1 MASTSSSGE
10 TSHSP
15 ASCGS
20 TGVPT
25 SEDVKAEITS
35 FPQRSMRWRPSFH
48 LMPRTGWMNDPC
60 APGYDPSTG
69 LYYVS
74 FQWNPNGADWGDI
87 SWGTATS
94 YDLISWKVNNQPV
107 LSPNTN
113 YDYKGVFTG
122 CFVKAQDETLNYI
135 YTSVSALPI
144 HHTIPHQSGCE
155 TLSIATSSDQGKTW
169 HKSDKNPILSG
180 EPSGLDVT
188 GWRDPF
194 CAAWP
199 NMSKTLGLDPKES
212 LFGIISGGIRDITPT
227 SFLYKVNPKNLSDW
241 KYIGCLANFG
251 LNLRPSRWSGDLG
264 KNWEVTNFLSL
275 HDENDRH
282 SIFDFLIMG
291 TEGCLEDGLEETPSR
306 VGPSRPSRGQ
316 IWMSGKLRKDETT
329 GSVSIPYSF
338 GGRLDNGCL
347 YAANSFFDPQSQKH
361 IVWGWI
367 TEEDLCDDLRHQQGW
382 SGMLSMP
389 RQLYLQT
396 LHNVVGSL
404 VSDLSSIT
412 SVKLESEGDGT
423 FVIQTLASMPYQ
435 PLIQRLRSSSNA
447 QPSHLGSSS
456 LRTSAIEVGFSPEN
470 LRSKHWELEC
480 SFKISKTCSNVGI
493 SIGHSAGEKFIS
505 EPLSC
510 HVLITLIDFENA
522 TRMTF
527 EPQNE
532 TFTISRPSFS
542 RPDSSLLINSS
553 PEAAPHT
560 LFTVRSPSSGKE
572 CTETLNIRAWRD
584 NSVLEVF
591 VNDRTAI
598 STRLYAA
605 DETFGM
611 RFFAADEGPSTA
623 LLRTSHTGSTEL
635 QFANLWDGITN

>member
-1 MASTSSSGE
+1 MTSTSSSGE
-10 TSHSP
+10 TLHSP
-15 ASCGS
+15 ASCAS
-20 TGVPT
+20 TGVTTP
-25 SEDVKAEITS
+25 EGFKAETTS
-35 FPQRSMRWRPSFH
+35 VAQRRMRWRPSFH
-48 LMPRTGWMNDPC
+48 LMPQMGWMNDPC

-94 YDLISWKVNNQPV
+94 HDLISWKLDNQPV
-107 LSPNTN
+107 LSPDSS

-122 CFVKAQDETLNYI
+122 CFFKAHDETLNYI

-144 HHTIPHQSGCE
+144 HHTIPHQRGCE
-155 TLSIATSSDQGKTW
+155 TLSIATSSDRGKTW
-169 HKSDKNPILSG
+169 HKSDKNPILPG

-194 CAAWP
+194 CAPWP
-199 NMSKTLGLDPKES
+199 NMSKILGLDPKES

-241 KYIGCLANFG
+241 KYIGSLANFG
-251 LNLRPSRWSGDLG
+251 INLRPSRWSGDLG

-275 HDENDRH
+275 HDENNPH
-282 SIFDFLIMG
+282 SSSDFLIMG
-291 TEGCLEDGLEETPSR
+291 TEGCLEETPSR

-316 IWMSGKLRKDETT
+316 LWMSGKLRKDETT
-329 GSVSIPYSF
+329 GSVSISYGF
-338 GGRLDNGCL
+338 GGHLDNGCL
-347 YAANSFFDPQSQKH
+347 YAANSFFDPRSQKH

-367 TEEDLCDDLRHQQGW
+367 TEEDLCDDLRHQQCW

-404 VSDLSSIT
+404 VSDLPSIT
-412 SVKLESEGDGT
+412 SIKLESEGDGT
-423 FVIQTLASMPYQ
+423 FAIQTLASEPYQ
-435 PLIQRLRSSSNA
+435 PLIQRLRSSTNA
-447 QPSHLGSSS
+447 QLSHLGRCS
-456 LRTSAIEVGFSPEN
+456 LRTSSIEVGFSPEN

-480 SFKISKTCSNVGI
+480 SFKISKNCSNVGI
-493 SIGHSAGEKFIS
+493 SIGHSAGEKLSASHF
-505 EPLSC
+505 SC
-510 HVLITLIDFENA
+510 HVLITLIDYENA
-522 TRMTF
+522 TRMMF
-527 EPQNE
+527 DPQLE

-542 RPDSSLLINSS
+542 SSDSSMLINSS
-553 PEAAPHT
+553 PEAAAHT
-560 LFTVRSPSSGKE
+560 LFTVRNPGSGKE

-598 STRLYAA
+598 STRIYAA

-611 RFFAADEGPSTA
+611 RFFAADKASSAEM
-623 LLRTSHTGSTEL
+623 LRTSHPGSTEL
-635 QFANLWDGITN
+635 QFANLWDGITT